1 MPPTPVGYLG
11 AAALPYCPQP
21 ADHGAV
27 SLTGNRGVVAGL
39 RKAKAQGKQLGRPR
53 TVLNRRQIARLRA
66 EGKSWEAVA
75 DRLGVSRSTLH
86 RHQGFVSQTPRDG
99 R

>member
-1 MPPTPVGYLG
+1 MSGV
-11 AAALPYCPQP
+11 AALLHCPQLACDGP
-21 ADHGAV
+21 V
-27 SLTGNRGVVAGL
+27 LPSGNRGVVAGL